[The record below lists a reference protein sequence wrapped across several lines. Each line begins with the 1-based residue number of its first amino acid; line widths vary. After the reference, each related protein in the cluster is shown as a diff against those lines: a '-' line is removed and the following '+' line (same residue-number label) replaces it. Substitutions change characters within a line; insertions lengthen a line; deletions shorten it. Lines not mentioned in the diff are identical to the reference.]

1 MRSSYFTFQKPDFER
16 TEIETIKENE
26 ERPQPTTISEASVES
41 EDSDSY
47 TMDCTGTTGI
57 KINVD
62 TREMKRKITEQRE
75 NFRKSLSWTPSSS
88 EGDSRGARSF
98 EAGIKLGVRPKTEE
112 EIFDKLREEERTEAV
127 RKQQKKELFRLNEKT
142 MEWVPPESAAQ
153 TEDNSYENQHNQTLH
168 DADCLQSF
176 CLYLKLQLSQFSHF
190 SVRTVSP
197 DFDDAQKDDEAERH
211 PVAEEAEM
219 EPLETNQPDQESPPP
234 VRSKESRNLKQ
245 NKRRDSGIYFGFG
258 TKRPR
263 KKSVDSQS
271 PLEEIVEDEKVY
283 EVSDEQLVEQIE
295 EQSDTKL
302 ESETESSSVN
312 FIEDFWETTK
322 EAYGVQKSGAE
333 VVIDKTRKGVSE
345 GASTAVDKTLEIK
358 DRTLERTKE
367 AANDV
372 YETSAEIK
380 DVTIERTKKGA
391 TAVVDKT
398 VEGTNL
404 VVDKTLESANVIVDT
419 TIKGTEVV
427 VDKTVEGATAAFD
440 KTVEI
445 ANKTVFV
452 VDDATKDVNVHPFG
466 KRQSPKSD
474 ENDASKNDLEGDIVV
489 ANDEND
495 VRNLEEEKINEDERS
510 LQGQAETKQL
520 QEEIPVKSEKKKR
533 RKSSVISFG
542 FSNKNKRRDSTKSLK
557 GSSRTSSRTSLQM
570 ETVPE
575 MEVVEEKEEPVSER
589 SEPVSRKSEP
599 ISQTKLEEESVK
611 SLGSKSSNSSNIIE
625 SFIVTTKEAFGTTKV
640 GAEKVI
646 DKTVEVKNSL
656 FERKEREN
664 NPKCDQEEASHHSQ
678 TDKVYVNVSKNSH
691 HDNGTVP
698 TGDAHLQRLWRTIT
712 GENRFDNEQGSDNE
726 FEVTNDYENLPR
738 SNHHYGYRKEDSY
751 TVPETVSTTT
761 NIHSLTIV
769 FFRKGRTS
777 ARF

>member
-1 MRSSYFTFQKPDFER
+1 
-16 TEIETIKENE
+16 
-26 ERPQPTTISEASVES
+26 
-41 EDSDSY
+41 
-47 TMDCTGTTGI
+47 MDCTGTTGI

-62 TREMKRKITEQRE
+62 TREMKRKITEKRE

-88 EGDSRGARSF
+88 EGKIRGARSF

-112 EIFDKLREEERTEAV
+112 EIFDKLREEERAEAV
-127 RKQQKKELFRLNEKT
+127 REQQKKELFRLNEKT
-142 MEWVPPESAAQ
+142 MEWVPPENATQ
-153 TEDNSYENQHNQTLH
+153 TETNTDENQHNQTLH

-197 DFDDAQKDDEAERH
+197 DFDDAEKDDEEERH
-211 PVAEEAEM
+211 SVAEETEINPPEAKQP
-219 EPLETNQPDQESPPP
+219 EPESPPP
-234 VRSKESRNLKQ
+234 IRNKDSRNYKQ

-258 TKRPR
+258 TKRAR
-263 KKSVDSQS
+263 KKSADSLS
-271 PLEEIVEDEKVY
+271 PVEDIVEDEKVY

-295 EQSDTKL
+295 EHSDTKL

-345 GASTAVDKTLEIK
+345 GTSTVVDKTLEIK
-358 DRTLERTKE
+358 DRTLEKTKE

-372 YETSAEIK
+372 YETSVEIK
-380 DVTIERTKKGA
+380 DATIERTKKGA
-391 TAVVDKT
+391 TVVVDKT
-398 VEGTNL
+398 VEGTNI
-404 VVDKTLESANVIVDT
+404 VVDKTLEGANVVVDT

-427 VDKTVEGATAAFD
+427 VDKTVEGATAAVD

-445 ANKTVFV
+445 ANKTVFAA
-452 VDDATKDVNVHPFG
+452 DDATKDVNVHPFG
-466 KRQSPKSD
+466 RRQSPERY
-474 ENDASKNDLEGDIVV
+474 ENNAPKNELGENIVV
-489 ANDEND
+489 ADDQND
-495 VRNLEEEKINEDERS
+495 LQISEEEKINEVESMS
-510 LQGQAETKQL
+510 LQGQPEPKTEK
-520 QEEIPVKSEKKKR
+520 ESVKSEKKKR

-570 ETVPE
+570 EAVPE
-575 MEVVEEKEEPVSER
+575 MEVVEEREEPPSEL
-589 SEPVSRKSEP
+589 SEPLSRKSEP

-611 SLGSKSSNSSNIIE
+611 SSGSKSSNSSNIIE

-656 FERKEREN
+656 FERREPEN
-664 NPKCDQEEASHHSQ
+664 NPKRDQEEASQ
-678 TDKVYVNVSKNSH
+678 TDKVYMNMSNNRH
-691 HDNGTVP
+691 HDNETVP

-712 GENRFDNEQGSDNE
+712 GENRFDNEPGSDSE
-726 FEVTNDYENLPR
+726 VEVTNDYENLPR
-738 SNHHYGYRKEDSY
+738 SNHHYGYRKEDNQRY
-751 TVPETVSTTT
+751 TVPESVST
-761 NIHSLTIV
+761 IIIRFLTI
-769 FFRKGRTS
+769 FFQNGRTS
-777 ARF
+777 SRFKDYHLNSNTIKSLVNTRKLYSIIKEV